1 MTMDT
6 LPFPMTSASDRA
18 VMRSVCVVIPTFRRP
33 QGLALAINSV
43 VAQTGLDDVGLSL
56 IICDNSPEA
65 SARAQVAAFAASAPI
80 AVTYVHEPKT
90 GVANARNS
98 AVAAAHSDFIAF
110 LDDDEEAPATW
121 LSALLNTQ
129 TRFDADVV
137 FGPVAARLMDDSVQ
151 YPHYFEAFF
160 SRKGPDASQAIDVY
174 YGCGNSLI
182 RRAVMPPHKPFCTE
196 HNDMGGE
203 DDKLF
208 YGLQAK
214 GTRMAWSAEA
224 TVFEDVPP
232 SRSTLNYT
240 LRRAFAYGQGPSFSA
255 ALGHKPLTCI
265 GWMLQGVVQGVLF
278 SVIGGA
284 LYLMGS
290 RDSAP
295 RLDKA
300 ARGFGKLMWFP
311 PFKIGFYGQALLRA
325 NAPGR

>member
-1 MTMDT
+1 MVWKS
-6 LPFPMTSASDRA
+6 TS
-18 VMRSVCVVIPTFRRP
+18 
-33 QGLALAINSV
+33 
-43 VAQTGLDDVGLSL
+43 
-56 IICDNSPEA
+56 
-65 SARAQVAAFAASAPI
+65 
-80 AVTYVHEPKT
+80 
-90 GVANARNS
+90 
-98 AVAAAHSDFIAF
+98 
-110 LDDDEEAPATW
+110 
-121 LSALLNTQ
+121 
-129 TRFDADVV
+129 
-137 FGPVAARLMDDSVQ
+137 PVARIVD
-151 YPHYFEAFF
+151 
-160 SRKGPDASQAIDVY
+160 
-174 YGCGNSLI
+174 
-182 RRAVMPPHKPFCTE
+182 
-196 HNDMGGE
+196 
-203 DDKLF
+203 
-208 YGLQAK
+208 
-214 GTRMAWSAEA
+214 MAWSAEA

>member
-1 MTMDT
+1 MDT
-6 LPFPMTSASDRA
+6 LPFPTISASDCA

-33 QGLALAINSV
+33 QGLALAMNSV
-43 VAQTGLDDVGLSL
+43 IAQTGLDDVALSL

-65 SARAQVAAFAASAPI
+65 SARAQVAAFAAVAPI

-90 GVANARNS
+90 GVANARNT

-110 LDDDEEAPATW
+110 LDDDEEAPVAW

-129 TRFDADVV
+129 IQFQADVV

-151 YPHYFEAFF
+151 FPHYFEAFF
-160 SRKGPDASQAIDVY
+160 SRKGPDTSQPIEVY

-182 RRAVMPPHKPFCTE
+182 RRAVMPANKPFCTE

-214 GTRMAWSAEA
+214 GARMAWSAEA
-224 TVFEDVPP
+224 NVFEDVPP

-255 ALGHKPLTCI
+255 ALGHKPLTCM
-265 GWMLQGVVQGVLF
+265 GWMLQGVIDTI
-278 SVIGGA
+278 S
-284 LYLMGS
+284 
-290 RDSAP
+290 
-295 RLDKA
+295 
-300 ARGFGKLMWFP
+300 
-311 PFKIGFYGQALLRA
+311 
-325 NAPGR
+325 

>member
-1 MTMDT
+1 MDT
-6 LPFPMTSASDRA
+6 IPFPASFTSAA
-18 VMRSVCVVIPTFRRP
+18 AIARSVSVVIPTFRRP
-33 QGLALAINSV
+33 QGLVLAMNSV
-43 VAQTGLDDVGLSL
+43 VAQLGLDDISLSM
-56 IICDNSPEA
+56 IVCDNSPEA

-98 AVAAAHSDFIAF
+98 AVAAAYTDFIAF
-110 LDDDEEAPATW
+110 LDDDEEAPPTW
-121 LSALLNTQ
+121 LSALLETQ

-137 FGPVAARLMDDSVQ
+137 FGPVSARLMADSVQ

-160 SRKGPDASQAIDVY
+160 SRKGPDVSQTIDGY

-182 RRAVMPPHKPFCTE
+182 RRAVMPANRPFCVE

-214 GTRMAWSAEA
+214 GARMAWSAEA
-224 TVFEDVPP
+224 TVFEDVPA
-232 SRSTLNYT
+232 SRSTLSYT
-240 LRRAFAYGQGPSFSA
+240 LRRAFAFGQGPSFSA
-255 ALGHKPLTCI
+255 ALGHKPLTCA
-265 GWMLQGVVQGVLF
+265 GWMLQGAVQGLLF
-278 SVIGGA
+278 FVIGGA
-284 LYLMGS
+284 MYLMGKS
-290 RDSAP
+290 ESAA

-325 NAPGR
+325 DAPGR

>member
-1 MTMDT
+1 MMDT
-6 LPFPMTSASDRA
+6 LPFPASSTPAASAA
-18 VMRSVCVVIPTFRRP
+18 RSVSVIIPTFRRP
-33 QGLALAINSV
+33 QGLALAMNSV
-43 VAQTGLDDVGLSL
+43 VVQAGLDDIVLSL

-65 SARAQVAAFAASAPI
+65 SARAQVAAFAAAAPI

-98 AVAAAHSDFIAF
+98 AVAAAHTAFIAF
-110 LDDDEEAPATW
+110 LDDDEEAPPTW
-121 LSALLNTQ
+121 LSALLGTQ
-129 TRFDADVV
+129 TQFDADVV
-137 FGPVAARLMDDSVQ
+137 FGPVSARLMDDSVR

-160 SRKGPDASQAIDVY
+160 SRKGPAASQAIDVY

-182 RRAVMPPHKPFCTE
+182 RRAVMPTHKPFCTD

-208 YGLQAK
+208 YGLKAR
-214 GTRMAWSAEA
+214 GARMAWSAEA

-232 SRSTLNYT
+232 SRSTLHYT

-255 ALGHKPLTCI
+255 ALGHKPLTCAA
-265 GWMLQGVVQGVLF
+265 WMLQGVVQGLLF
-278 SVIGGA
+278 SVLGGA
-284 LYLMGS
+284 MYLMGNVE
-290 RDSAP
+290 SAY

-325 NAPGR
+325 DAPGR

>member
-6 LPFPMTSASDRA
+6 LPFPASSVSGRTP
-18 VMRSVCVVIPTFRRP
+18 VRSVSVIIPTFRRP
-33 QGLALAINSV
+33 QGLALAMNSA
-43 VAQTGLDDVGLSL
+43 VAQTGLDDIGLSL

-65 SARAQVAAFAASAPI
+65 SARAQVAAFAAAAPI

-110 LDDDEEAPATW
+110 LDDDEEAPASW
-121 LSALLNTQ
+121 LAALLSTQ
-129 TRFDADVV
+129 TQFDADVV
-137 FGPVAARLMDDSVQ
+137 FGPVSARLMASDVRF
-151 YPHYFEAFF
+151 PTYFEAFF
-160 SRKGPDASQAIDVY
+160 SRRGPNASQTIDVY

-182 RRAVMPPHKPFCTE
+182 RRAVMPANKPFCTE

-214 GTRMAWSAEA
+214 GARMAWSAEA

-232 SRSTLNYT
+232 SRSTLHYT

-278 SVIGGA
+278 SVIGGV

>member
-1 MTMDT
+1 MDT
-6 LPFPMTSASDRA
+6 IPFPASSAPAEAPS
-18 VMRSVCVVIPTFRRP
+18 RSVSVIIPTFRRP
-33 QGLALAINSV
+33 QGLALAMNSV
-43 VAQTGLDDVGLSL
+43 IAQNGVDDISLSL

-65 SARAQVAAFAASAPI
+65 SARAQVAAFAAAAPI

-98 AVAAAHSDFIAF
+98 AVAAARSTFIAF

-121 LSALLNTQ
+121 LSALLDTQ
-129 TRFDADVV
+129 TRYDADVV
-137 FGPVAARLMDDSVQ
+137 FGPVAARLMDQNVR
-151 YPHYFEAFF
+151 YPGYFEGFF
-160 SRKGPDASQAIDVY
+160 SRHGPSASQLIDVY

-182 RRAVMPPHKPFCTE
+182 RRSVMPAHKPFCTE

-214 GTRMAWSAEA
+214 GARMAWSAEA
-224 TVFEDVPP
+224 NVFEDVPP

-255 ALGHKPLTCI
+255 ALGHKPLTCA
-265 GWMLQGVVQGVLF
+265 GWMVQGAAQAVIF
-278 SVIGGA
+278 TAIGGA
-284 LYLMGS
+284 LYLMGKTE
-290 RDSAP
+290 SAP

-300 ARGFGKLMWFP
+300 ARGLGKLMWFP